1 MTAKETMI
9 ILCINL
15 HLKLIEDGKKDIING
30 KKDIINGKNDI
41 SKIKEMNYF
50 DFIKKIEN
58 EKEIKV
64 SAKFSQF
71 KSLDKVKTPSILFD
85 MEGLPLTLAKSNK
98 DKCLIQRPNKE
109 TPEIISYNELNSIW
123 NHRWLE
129 IKQAQSRFDI
139 AWFIPEFLQHKR
151 ILGEIFLFSFVL
163 QILALISPLFF
174 QVVMDKVLVHQ
185 AWSTLDVLVIGLVIT
200 GIVEVILRGL
210 REYQYAH
217 TANRIDIQLGLKLV
231 KHLFGL
237 PLMFFKTRQV
247 GAIVTRVRELD
258 TVREFLTGSMF
269 TLTVEFLFMFV
280 FLYVM
285 SLLSPPLTWLFI
297 ATIPLYVLLAWWLTP
312 RMQAAVE
319 EQFTHAAANTSFLTE
334 TVAGS
339 ETLKSLAVEPR
350 FVRRWDDQTEKMVS
364 TGYVVQQL
372 NNRSNHVVQLIQKV
386 TSVGVLWL
394 GATEVLS
401 LEMTIGQLIAFN
413 MMTNH
418 IAQPLS
424 RMVEL
429 WGQFIQ
435 TRVALEKLGDMLNL
449 PVEQHTGS
457 DTIAL
462 QGAISFKNILFR
474 YQPDIPP
481 TLNNLSLDIQAG
493 ETLGVV
499 GTSGSGKSTLARL
512 LLRLYCPEK
521 GLITV
526 DNTPLNQI
534 GIQQLRQQIGIV
546 LQENYLFNKSVCE
559 NIAQSKPEASLE
571 EVIEAAKLSG
581 AHEFI
586 MKLPIGYDTIL
597 AEGGQ
602 SLSGGQ
608 RQRLAIARTLLSDPK
623 IMILDEAT
631 SALDDESQAL
641 IQSNMANIA
650 KGRTVITIA
659 HRLST
664 VRDCDRIIV
673 LHQGN
678 IVEQGSHQQLITLG
692 KQYKQLWQLQQELKQ
707 EDSNA

>member
-1 MTAKETMI
+1 
-9 ILCINL
+9 
-15 HLKLIEDGKKDIING
+15 
-30 KKDIINGKNDI
+30 
-41 SKIKEMNYF
+41 
-50 DFIKKIEN
+50 
-58 EKEIKV
+58 
-64 SAKFSQF
+64 
-71 KSLDKVKTPSILFD
+71 
-85 MEGLPLTLAKSNK
+85 
-98 DKCLIQRPNKE
+98 
-109 TPEIISYNELNSIW
+109 
-123 NHRWLE
+123 
-129 IKQAQSRFDI
+129 
-139 AWFIPEFLQHKR
+139 
-151 ILGEIFLFSFVL
+151 
-163 QILALISPLFF
+163 
-174 QVVMDKVLVHQ
+174 
-185 AWSTLDVLVIGLVIT
+185 
-200 GIVEVILRGL
+200 
-210 REYQYAH
+210 
-217 TANRIDIQLGLKLV
+217 
-231 KHLFGL
+231 
-237 PLMFFKTRQV
+237 
-247 GAIVTRVRELD
+247 
-258 TVREFLTGSMF
+258 
-269 TLTVEFLFMFV
+269 
-280 FLYVM
+280 
-285 SLLSPPLTWLFI
+285 
-297 ATIPLYVLLAWWLTP
+297 
-312 RMQAAVE
+312 
-319 EQFTHAAANTSFLTE
+319 
-334 TVAGS
+334 
-339 ETLKSLAVEPR
+339 
-350 FVRRWDDQTEKMVS
+350 
-364 TGYVVQQL
+364 
-372 NNRSNHVVQLIQKV
+372 
-386 TSVGVLWL
+386 
-394 GATEVLS
+394 
-401 LEMTIGQLIAFN
+401 
-413 MMTNH
+413 
-418 IAQPLS
+418 
-424 RMVEL
+424 
-429 WGQFIQ
+429 
-435 TRVALEKLGDMLNL
+435 
-449 PVEQHTGS
+449 
-457 DTIAL
+457 
-462 QGAISFKNILFR
+462 
-474 YQPDIPP
+474 
-481 TLNNLSLDIQAG
+481 LSLDIQAG

-678 IVEQGSHQQLITLG
+678 IVEQGNHQQLITLG

>member
-30 KKDIINGKNDI
+30 ENDI

-200 GIVEVILRGL
+200 GIVEVLLRGL

-581 AHEFI
+581 AHEFV

-678 IVEQGSHQQLITLG
+678 IVEQGNHQQLITLG

>member
-1 MTAKETMI
+1 MSNNEGLTLICIHFYLSIISGNREKFKENA
-9 ILCINL
+9 NL
-15 HLKLIEDGKKDIING
+15 TKTNNYKEELEKIEKENKIRIKTKHSPFKSID
-30 KKDIINGKNDI
+30 
-41 SKIKEMNYF
+41 KIK
-50 DFIKKIEN
+50 
-58 EKEIKV
+58 
-64 SAKFSQF
+64 
-71 KSLDKVKTPSILFD
+71 TPAILFD
-85 MEGLPLTLAKSNK
+85 SQDTPFILARSNK

-109 TPEIISYNELNSIW
+109 TPEVITYNRLNSIW
-123 NHRWLE
+123 NKKWTE
-129 IKQAQSRFDI
+129 IKQLQSHFDI
-139 AWFIPEFLQHKR
+139 KWFIPEFLQHKKV
-151 ILGEIFLFSFVL
+151 LGEILLFSFVL

-185 AWSTLDVLVIGLVIT
+185 AWSTLDVLVFGLIIT
-200 GIVEVILRGL
+200 SILEVVLRGL

-237 PLMFFKTRQV
+237 PLIFFKSRQV
-247 GAIVTRVRELD
+247 GAIVTRIRELD

-285 SLLSPPLTWLFI
+285 SLLSASLTWLFI
-297 ATIPLYVLLAWWLTP
+297 ATIPFYVLLAWWLTP
-312 RMQAAVE
+312 RMQTAVE
-319 EQFTHAAANTSFLTE
+319 EQFSHAAANTSFLTE

-339 ETLKSLAVEPR
+339 ETLKSLAVEPK
-350 FVRRWDDQTEKMVS
+350 FIRRWDEQTEKMVS

-372 NNRSNHVVQLIQKV
+372 NNRSSHVVQLIQKI

-435 TRVALEKLGDMLNL
+435 TRVALEKLADMLNL
-449 PVEQHTGS
+449 PVEQHTGN
-457 DTIAL
+457 DLAKIH
-462 QGAISFKNILFR
+462 GAISFKNIVFR

-481 TLNNLSLDIQAG
+481 TINKLSLDIRAG

-512 LLRLYCPEK
+512 LLRLYNPEQ
-521 GLITV
+521 GVITI
-526 DNTPLNQI
+526 DSTPLNQI
-534 GIQQLRQQIGIV
+534 CIQQLRQQVGIV
-546 LQENYLFNKSVCE
+546 LQENYLFNKSVSE

-571 EVIEAAKLSG
+571 EIIKAAKLSG

-623 IMILDEAT
+623 IIILDEAT

-678 IVEQGSHQQLITLG
+678 IVEQGCHQQLLKLG
-692 KQYKQLWQLQQELKQ
+692 KQYKQLWQLQQEFKQ
-707 EDSNA
+707 EEPNA

>member
-9 ILCINL
+9 ILCINF
-15 HLKLIEDGKKDIING
+15 HLKLIEDG

-64 SAKFSQF
+64 SVKFSQF

-200 GIVEVILRGL
+200 GIVEVLLRGL

>member
-1 MTAKETMI
+1 MI
-9 ILCINL
+9 SNNERLTLICIHFYL
-15 HLKLIEDGKKDIING
+15 SIISGNRE
-30 KKDIINGKNDI
+30 
-41 SKIKEMNYF
+41 KIKDESHLTDTENLKEEL
-50 DFIKKIEN
+50 DKIQ
-58 EKEIKV
+58 KEHKV
-64 SAKFSQF
+64 KIRTKFSQF
-71 KSLDKVKTPSILFD
+71 KNIESLKTPAILFD
-85 MEGLPLTLAKSNK
+85 QHDLPFVLAKANK

-109 TPEIISYNELNSIW
+109 TPEVISSHELNSAW
-123 NHRWLE
+123 NKKSLV
-129 IKQAQSRFDI
+129 IQQAQSRFDI
-139 AWFIPEFLQHKR
+139 TWFIPEFLQHKR
-151 ILGEIFLFSFVL
+151 VLSEILLFSFVL

-185 AWSTLDVLVIGLVIT
+185 AWSTLDVLVFGLVIT
-200 GIVEVILRGL
+200 GVIEVVLRGL

-231 KHLFGL
+231 QHLFGL
-237 PLMFFKTRQV
+237 PLMFFKSRQV

-258 TVREFLTGSMF
+258 TIREFLTGSMF
-269 TLTVEFLFMFV
+269 TLTVEPLFMFV

-285 SLLSPPLTWLFI
+285 SLLSAPLTGLFI
-297 ATIPLYVLLAWWLTP
+297 ATVPCYVLLAWWLTP
-312 RMQAAVE
+312 RMQAAIE
-319 EQFTHAAANTSFLTE
+319 KQFSHAAANTSFLTE

-350 FVRRWDDQTEKMVS
+350 FIRRWHEQTEKMVT
-364 TGYVVQQL
+364 TGYDVQQL
-372 NNRSNHVVQLIQKV
+372 NNRSNHLVQLLQKI
-386 TSVGVLWL
+386 TSVAILWL

-418 IAQPLS
+418 IAQPLA

-435 TRVALEKLGDMLNL
+435 TRVAIEKLGDMLNL

-457 DTIAL
+457 DNVTIS
-462 QGAISFKNILFR
+462 GAISFNNILFR

-481 TLNNLSLDIQAG
+481 TINDLSLDIRAG

-499 GTSGSGKSTLARL
+499 
-512 LLRLYCPEK
+512 
-521 GLITV
+521 
-526 DNTPLNQI
+526 
-534 GIQQLRQQIGIV
+534 
-546 LQENYLFNKSVCE
+546 LQENFLFHKSVSE

-571 EVIEAAKLSG
+571 EIIEAAKLSG
-581 AHEFI
+581 AHDFI
-586 MKLPIGYDTIL
+586 LKLPVGYDTVL

-623 IMILDEAT
+623 VLILDEAT
-631 SALDDESQAL
+631 SALDDESQAV
-641 IQSNMANIA
+641 IQANMASIA
-650 KGRTVITIA
+650 RGRTVITIA

-673 LHQGN
+673 LHQGT
-678 IVEQGSHQQLITLG
+678 IVEQGSHQQLLAYG

-707 EDSNA
+707 EEASA

>member
-1 MTAKETMI
+1 LIDNIKIIQHKNGVKISTKHSRFKE
-9 ILCINL
+9 
-15 HLKLIEDGKKDIING
+15 
-30 KKDIINGKNDI
+30 
-41 SKIKEMNYF
+41 
-50 DFIKKIEN
+50 IKKI
-58 EKEIKV
+58 
-64 SAKFSQF
+64 
-71 KSLDKVKTPSILFD
+71 KTPAILFD
-85 MEGLPLTLAKSNK
+85 SQDSPFILAKSNK

-109 TPEIISYNELNSIW
+109 APEVISYNELNSIW
-123 NHRWLE
+123 NHKWIE

-139 AWFIPEFLQHKR
+139 TWFIPEFLKHKK

-297 ATIPLYVLLAWWLTP
+297 ATIPLYVFLAWWLTP

-372 NNRSNHVVQLIQKV
+372 NNRSNHIVQLIQKV

-449 PVEQHTGS
+449 PVEQHTGN
-457 DTIAL
+457 DTIAF

-481 TLNNLSLDIQAG
+481 TLDNLSLEIQAG

-512 LLRLYCPEK
+512 LLRLYSPEK

-586 MKLPIGYDTIL
+586 MKLPTGYDTIL

>member
-1 MTAKETMI
+1 
-9 ILCINL
+9 
-15 HLKLIEDGKKDIING
+15 
-30 KKDIINGKNDI
+30 
-41 SKIKEMNYF
+41 
-50 DFIKKIEN
+50 
-58 EKEIKV
+58 EIKV

-200 GIVEVILRGL
+200 GIVEVLLRGL

-678 IVEQGSHQQLITLG
+678 IVEQGNHQQLITLG

>member
-1 MTAKETMI
+1 
-9 ILCINL
+9 
-15 HLKLIEDGKKDIING
+15 
-30 KKDIINGKNDI
+30 
-41 SKIKEMNYF
+41 
-50 DFIKKIEN
+50 
-58 EKEIKV
+58 
-64 SAKFSQF
+64 
-71 KSLDKVKTPSILFD
+71 
-85 MEGLPLTLAKSNK
+85 
-98 DKCLIQRPNKE
+98 
-109 TPEIISYNELNSIW
+109 
-123 NHRWLE
+123 
-129 IKQAQSRFDI
+129 
-139 AWFIPEFLQHKR
+139 
-151 ILGEIFLFSFVL
+151 
-163 QILALISPLFF
+163 
-174 QVVMDKVLVHQ
+174 

-200 GIVEVILRGL
+200 GIVEVLLRGL

>member
-30 KKDIINGKNDI
+30 ENDI

-185 AWSTLDVLVIGLVIT
+185 AWSTLDVLVIGLVFT
-200 GIVEVILRGL
+200 GIVEVLLRGL

-678 IVEQGSHQQLITLG
+678 IVEQGNHQQLITLG

>member
-1 MTAKETMI
+1 MYNDERLTLICIHFYLSIISSNKDRFKENT
-9 ILCINL
+9 NL
-15 HLKLIEDGKKDIING
+15 TKADDFQKELDKIQNKY
-30 KKDIINGKNDI
+30 
-41 SKIKEMNYF
+41 KIKIATKNLTF
-50 DFIKKIEN
+50 KKIN
-58 EKEIKV
+58 KI
-64 SAKFSQF
+64 
-71 KSLDKVKTPSILFD
+71 KTPVILFD
-85 MEGLPLTLAKSNK
+85 NQGSPFILAKTNE
-98 DKCLIQRPNKE
+98 DKCLVQRPNKE
-109 TPEIISYNELNSIW
+109 TPEVISYDELKENW
-123 NHRWLE
+123 NKKSLK
-129 IKQAQSRFDI
+129 INQKQARFDI
-139 AWFIPEFLQHKR
+139 TWFIPEFLQHKR
-151 ILGEIFLFSFVL
+151 VLSEIFLFSFVL

-185 AWSTLDVLVIGLVIT
+185 AWSTLDVLVFGLLVAGVI
-200 GIVEVILRGL
+200 EVVLRAL

-217 TANRIDIQLGLKLV
+217 TANRIDIQLGLKMV

-237 PLMFFKTRQV
+237 PLMFFKSRQI

-258 TVREFLTGSMF
+258 TIREFLTGSMF
-269 TLTVEFLFMFV
+269 TLSIELLFMFV
-280 FLYVM
+280 FIYVM
-285 SLLSPPLTWLFI
+285 SLLSSILTWLFI
-297 ATIPLYVLLAWWLTP
+297 ATIPFYIVLAWWLTP
-312 RMQAAVE
+312 RMQGAIE
-319 EQFTHAAANTSFLTE
+319 KQFSHAAANTSFLTE

-350 FVRRWDDQTEKMVS
+350 FIRRWDEQTNKMVATS
-364 TGYVVQQL
+364 YDVQQL
-372 NNRSNHVVQLIQKV
+372 NNRSNHLVQLLQKV
-386 TSVGVLWL
+386 TSVAILWL

-418 IAQPLS
+418 IAQPLA

-435 TRVALEKLGDMLNL
+435 TRVAIEKLGDMLNL

-457 DTIAL
+457 DNVTIY
-462 QGAISFKNILFR
+462 GAISFKNILFR

-481 TLNNLSLDIQAG
+481 TINNLSLEIRAG
-493 ETLGVV
+493 ETLGIV

-512 LLRLYCPEK
+512 LLRLYSPEQ
-521 GLITV
+521 GSITI
-526 DNTPLNQI
+526 DGIPLNQI
-534 GIQQLRQQIGIV
+534 NVQQLRQQVGVV
-546 LQENYLFNKSVCE
+546 LQENFLFNKSVSE

-571 EVIEAAKLSG
+571 EIIAAAKLSG

-586 MKLPIGYDTIL
+586 LKLPMGYDTVL

-623 IMILDEAT
+623 ILILDEAT

-641 IQSNMANIA
+641 IQANMANIA
-650 KGRTVITIA
+650 QGRTVITIA

-678 IVEQGSHQQLITLG
+678 IVEQGSHQELLTFG

-707 EDSNA
+707 EDAIG

>member
-1 MTAKETMI
+1 
-9 ILCINL
+9 
-15 HLKLIEDGKKDIING
+15 
-30 KKDIINGKNDI
+30 
-41 SKIKEMNYF
+41 EMNYF

-185 AWSTLDVLVIGLVIT
+185 AWSTLDVLVIGLVFT
-200 GIVEVILRGL
+200 GIVEVLLRGL

-678 IVEQGSHQQLITLG
+678 IVEQGNHQQLITLG

>member
-15 HLKLIEDGKKDIING
+15 HLKLIEDG

-200 GIVEVILRGL
+200 GIVEVLLRGL

-678 IVEQGSHQQLITLG
+678 IVEQGNHQQLITLG

-707 EDSNA
+707 ELKQEDSNA

>member
-1 MTAKETMI
+1 MTEKENLTLVCIQFYLNIVGNNENNNPDNTKLDKANKLDKDNSLIDNIKI
-9 ILCINL
+9 IQ
-15 HLKLIEDGKKDIING
+15 HKNG
-30 KKDIINGKNDI
+30 VKI
-41 SKIKEMNYF
+41 STKHSRFKE
-50 DFIKKIEN
+50 IKKI
-58 EKEIKV
+58 
-64 SAKFSQF
+64 
-71 KSLDKVKTPSILFD
+71 KTPAILFD
-85 MEGLPLTLAKSNK
+85 NQDSPFILAKSNK
-98 DKCLIQRPNKE
+98 EKCLIQRPNKE
-109 TPEIISYNELNSIW
+109 APEVISYNELNSIW
-123 NHRWLE
+123 NHKWIE
-129 IKQAQSRFDI
+129 IKQPQSRFDI
-139 AWFIPEFLQHKR
+139 TWFIPEFLQHKR

-231 KHLFGL
+231 KHLLGL

-285 SLLSPPLTWLFI
+285 SLLSPTLTWLFI

-312 RMQAAVE
+312 RMQTAVE

-350 FVRRWDDQTEKMVS
+350 FVRRWDEQTEKMVS
-364 TGYVVQQL
+364 TGYVVQQI
-372 NNRSNHVVQLIQKV
+372 NNRSNHAVQLIQKV
-386 TSVGVLWL
+386 TSVGILWL

-449 PVEQHTGS
+449 PVEQHTGN
-457 DTIAL
+457 DMVTM
-462 QGAISFKNILFR
+462 QGAISFKNVLFR
-474 YQPDIPP
+474 YQLDTPP
-481 TLNNLSLDIQAG
+481 TLHNLSLDIQAG

-512 LLRLYCPEK
+512 LLRLYNPEQ

-526 DNTPLNQI
+526 DDTPLNQI
-534 GIQQLRQQIGIV
+534 SIQQLRQQIGIV

-608 RQRLAIARTLLSDPK
+608 KQRLAIARTLLSNPK
-623 IMILDEAT
+623 IIILDEAT

-673 LHQGN
+673 LHQGS
-678 IVEQGSHQQLITLG
+678 IVEQGSHQQLLTLG

>member
-1 MTAKETMI
+1 
-9 ILCINL
+9 
-15 HLKLIEDGKKDIING
+15 
-30 KKDIINGKNDI
+30 
-41 SKIKEMNYF
+41 
-50 DFIKKIEN
+50 
-58 EKEIKV
+58 
-64 SAKFSQF
+64 
-71 KSLDKVKTPSILFD
+71 
-85 MEGLPLTLAKSNK
+85 
-98 DKCLIQRPNKE
+98 
-109 TPEIISYNELNSIW
+109 
-123 NHRWLE
+123 
-129 IKQAQSRFDI
+129 
-139 AWFIPEFLQHKR
+139 
-151 ILGEIFLFSFVL
+151 
-163 QILALISPLFF
+163 
-174 QVVMDKVLVHQ
+174 
-185 AWSTLDVLVIGLVIT
+185 
-200 GIVEVILRGL
+200 
-210 REYQYAH
+210 
-217 TANRIDIQLGLKLV
+217 
-231 KHLFGL
+231 
-237 PLMFFKTRQV
+237 
-247 GAIVTRVRELD
+247 
-258 TVREFLTGSMF
+258 
-269 TLTVEFLFMFV
+269 
-280 FLYVM
+280 
-285 SLLSPPLTWLFI
+285 
-297 ATIPLYVLLAWWLTP
+297 
-312 RMQAAVE
+312 
-319 EQFTHAAANTSFLTE
+319 
-334 TVAGS
+334 
-339 ETLKSLAVEPR
+339 
-350 FVRRWDDQTEKMVS
+350 
-364 TGYVVQQL
+364 
-372 NNRSNHVVQLIQKV
+372 V

-449 PVEQHTGS
+449 PVEQHTGN

-512 LLRLYCPEK
+512 LLRLYSPEK

>member
-1 MTAKETMI
+1 MSNNERLTLICIHFYLSI
-9 ILCINL
+9 ISGNR
-15 HLKLIEDGKKDIING
+15 E
-30 KKDIINGKNDI
+30 
-41 SKIKEMNYF
+41 KIKDESHLTDTENLKEEL
-50 DFIKKIEN
+50 DKIQ
-58 EKEIKV
+58 KEHKV
-64 SAKFSQF
+64 KIRTKFSQF
-71 KSLDKVKTPSILFD
+71 KNIESLKTPAILFD
-85 MEGLPLTLAKSNK
+85 QHDLPFVLAKANK

-109 TPEIISYNELNSIW
+109 TPEVISSHELNSAW
-123 NHRWLE
+123 NKKSLV
-129 IKQAQSRFDI
+129 IQQAQSRFDI
-139 AWFIPEFLQHKR
+139 TWFIPEFLQHKR
-151 ILGEIFLFSFVL
+151 VLSEILLFSFVL

-185 AWSTLDVLVIGLVIT
+185 AWSTLDVLVFGLVIT
-200 GIVEVILRGL
+200 GVIEVVLRGL

-231 KHLFGL
+231 QHLFGL
-237 PLMFFKTRQV
+237 PLMFFKSRQV

-258 TVREFLTGSMF
+258 TIREFLTGSMF
-269 TLTVEFLFMFV
+269 TLTVEPLFMFV

-285 SLLSPPLTWLFI
+285 SLLSAPLTGLFI
-297 ATIPLYVLLAWWLTP
+297 ATVPCYVLLAWWLTP
-312 RMQAAVE
+312 RMQAAIE
-319 EQFTHAAANTSFLTE
+319 KQFSHAAANTSFLTE

-350 FVRRWDDQTEKMVS
+350 FIRRWHEQTEKMVT
-364 TGYVVQQL
+364 TGYDVQQL
-372 NNRSNHVVQLIQKV
+372 NNRSNHLVQLLQKI
-386 TSVGVLWL
+386 TSVAILWL

-418 IAQPLS
+418 IAQPLA

-435 TRVALEKLGDMLNL
+435 TRVAIEKLGDMLNL

-457 DTIAL
+457 DNVTIS
-462 QGAISFKNILFR
+462 GAISFNNILFR

-481 TLNNLSLDIQAG
+481 TINDLSLDIRAG

-499 GTSGSGKSTLARL
+499 
-512 LLRLYCPEK
+512 
-521 GLITV
+521 
-526 DNTPLNQI
+526 
-534 GIQQLRQQIGIV
+534 
-546 LQENYLFNKSVCE
+546 LQENFLFHKSVSE

-571 EVIEAAKLSG
+571 EIIEAAKLSG
-581 AHEFI
+581 AHDFI
-586 MKLPIGYDTIL
+586 LKLPVGYDTVL

-623 IMILDEAT
+623 VLILDEAT
-631 SALDDESQAL
+631 SALDDESQAV
-641 IQSNMANIA
+641 IQANMASIA
-650 KGRTVITIA
+650 RGRTVITIA

-673 LHQGN
+673 LHQGT
-678 IVEQGSHQQLITLG
+678 IVEQGSHQQLLAYG

-707 EDSNA
+707 EEASA

>member
-1 MTAKETMI
+1 MTEKENLTLVCIQFYLNIVGNNENNNPDNTKLDKANKLDKDNSLIDNIKI
-9 ILCINL
+9 IQ
-15 HLKLIEDGKKDIING
+15 HKNG
-30 KKDIINGKNDI
+30 VKI
-41 SKIKEMNYF
+41 STKHSRF
-50 DFIKKIEN
+50 
-58 EKEIKV
+58 KEIK
-64 SAKFSQF
+64 KT
-71 KSLDKVKTPSILFD
+71 KTPAILFD
-85 MEGLPLTLAKSNK
+85 NQDSPFILAKSNK
-98 DKCLIQRPNKE
+98 EKCLIQRPNKE
-109 TPEIISYNELNSIW
+109 APEVISYNELNSIW
-123 NHRWLE
+123 NHKWIE
-129 IKQAQSRFDI
+129 IKQPQSRFDI
-139 AWFIPEFLQHKR
+139 TWFIPEFLQHKR

-231 KHLFGL
+231 KHLLGL

-285 SLLSPPLTWLFI
+285 SLLSPTLTWLFI

-312 RMQAAVE
+312 RMQTAVE

-350 FVRRWDDQTEKMVS
+350 FVRRWDEQTEKMVS
-364 TGYVVQQL
+364 TGYVVQQI
-372 NNRSNHVVQLIQKV
+372 NNRSNHAVQLIQKV
-386 TSVGVLWL
+386 TSVGILWL

-449 PVEQHTGS
+449 PVEQHTGN
-457 DTIAL
+457 DMVTM
-462 QGAISFKNILFR
+462 QGAISFKNVLFR
-474 YQPDIPP
+474 YQLDTPP
-481 TLNNLSLDIQAG
+481 TLHNLSLDIQAG

-512 LLRLYCPEK
+512 LLRLYNPEQ

-526 DNTPLNQI
+526 DDTPLNQI
-534 GIQQLRQQIGIV
+534 SIQQLRQQIGIV

-581 AHEFI
+581 AHEFT

-608 RQRLAIARTLLSDPK
+608 KQRLAIARTLLSNPK
-623 IMILDEAT
+623 IIILDEAT

-673 LHQGN
+673 LHQGS
-678 IVEQGSHQQLITLG
+678 IVEQGSHQQLLTLG

>member
-1 MTAKETMI
+1 MTQNEVLTLK
-9 ILCINL
+9 CINL
-15 HLKLIEDGKKDIING
+15 YLSILGVKKDITNI
-30 KKDIINGKNDI
+30 KNTTEE
-41 SKIKEMNYF
+41 SKNFNDEL
-50 DFIKKIEN
+50 KKIQIN
-58 EKEIKV
+58 NKVNVVIKR
-64 SAKFSQF
+64 S
-71 KSLDKVKTPSILFD
+71 KTKKINNITTPVILFD
-85 MEGLPLTLAKSNK
+85 AQGLPFILAKANK
-98 DKCLIQRPNKE
+98 GSCLIQNPNKE
-109 TPEIISYNELNSIW
+109 SPEVIPYDKINSIW
-123 NHRWLE
+123 NKSWLE
-129 IKQAQSRFDI
+129 IKQPQSRFDI
-139 AWFIPEFLQHKR
+139 TWFIPEFLQHKR

-231 KHLFGL
+231 KHLLGL

-285 SLLSPPLTWLFI
+285 SLLSSTLTWLFI

-312 RMQAAVE
+312 RMQTAVE

-350 FVRRWDDQTEKMVS
+350 FVRRWDEQTEKMVS
-364 TGYVVQQL
+364 TGYVVQQI
-372 NNRSNHVVQLIQKV
+372 NNRSNHAVQLIQKV
-386 TSVGVLWL
+386 TSVGILWL

-449 PVEQHTGS
+449 PVEQHTGN
-457 DTIAL
+457 DMVTM
-462 QGAISFKNILFR
+462 QGAISFKNVLFR
-474 YQPDIPP
+474 YQLDTPP
-481 TLNNLSLDIQAG
+481 TLHNLSLDIQAG

-512 LLRLYCPEK
+512 LLRLYNPEQ

-526 DNTPLNQI
+526 DDTPLNQI
-534 GIQQLRQQIGIV
+534 SIQQLRQQIGIV

-608 RQRLAIARTLLSDPK
+608 KQRLAIARTLLSNPK
-623 IMILDEAT
+623 IIILDEAT

-673 LHQGN
+673 LHQGS
-678 IVEQGSHQQLITLG
+678 IVEQGSHQQLLTLG

>member
-1 MTAKETMI
+1 MSNDERLTLICIHFYLSIISSNKDRFKENTNLTKADDFQKELDEI
-9 ILCINL
+9 QNKYKIKIATKNL
-15 HLKLIEDGKKDIING
+15 HFKKIN
-30 KKDIINGKNDI
+30 
-41 SKIKEMNYF
+41 KIK
-50 DFIKKIEN
+50 
-58 EKEIKV
+58 
-64 SAKFSQF
+64 
-71 KSLDKVKTPSILFD
+71 TPVILFD
-85 MEGLPLTLAKSNK
+85 NQGSPFILAKTNE
-98 DKCLIQRPNKE
+98 DKCLVQRPNKE
-109 TPEIISYNELNSIW
+109 TPEVISYDELKENW
-123 NHRWLE
+123 NKKSLK
-129 IKQAQSRFDI
+129 INQKQARFDI
-139 AWFIPEFLQHKR
+139 TWFIPEFLQHKR
-151 ILGEIFLFSFVL
+151 VLSEIFLFSFVL

-185 AWSTLDVLVIGLVIT
+185 AWSTLDVLVFGLLVAGVI
-200 GIVEVILRGL
+200 EVVLRAL

-217 TANRIDIQLGLKLV
+217 TANRIDIQLGLKMV

-237 PLMFFKTRQV
+237 PLMFFKSRQI

-258 TVREFLTGSMF
+258 TIREFLTGSMF
-269 TLTVEFLFMFV
+269 TLSIELLFMFV
-280 FLYVM
+280 FIYVM
-285 SLLSPPLTWLFI
+285 SLLSSILTWLFI
-297 ATIPLYVLLAWWLTP
+297 ATIPFYVVLAWWLTP
-312 RMQAAVE
+312 RMQGAIE
-319 EQFTHAAANTSFLTE
+319 KQFSHAAANTSFLTE

-350 FVRRWDDQTEKMVS
+350 FIRRWDEQTNKMVA
-364 TGYVVQQL
+364 TGYDVQQL
-372 NNRSNHVVQLIQKV
+372 NNRSNHLVQLLQKV
-386 TSVGVLWL
+386 TGVAILWL

-418 IAQPLS
+418 IAQPLA

-435 TRVALEKLGDMLNL
+435 TRVAIEKLGDMLNL

-457 DTIAL
+457 DNVTIH
-462 QGAISFKNILFR
+462 GAISFKNILFR

-481 TLNNLSLDIQAG
+481 TINNLSLEIRAG
-493 ETLGVV
+493 ETLGIV

-512 LLRLYCPEK
+512 LLRLYSPEQ
-521 GLITV
+521 GSITI
-526 DNTPLNQI
+526 DGIPLNQI
-534 GIQQLRQQIGIV
+534 NVQQLRQQVGVV
-546 LQENYLFNKSVCE
+546 LQENFLFNKSVSE
-559 NIAQSKPEASLE
+559 NIGQSKSEASLE
-571 EVIEAAKLSG
+571 EIIAAAKLSG
-581 AHEFI
+581 AHDFI
-586 MKLPIGYDTIL
+586 LKLPMGYDTIL

-623 IMILDEAT
+623 ILILDEAT

-641 IQSNMANIA
+641 IQANMANIA

-678 IVEQGSHQQLITLG
+678 IVEQGSHQELLTFG

-707 EDSNA
+707 EDAIG

>member
-1 MTAKETMI
+1 MTEKENLTLVCIQFYLNIVGNNENNNPDNTKLDEANKLDKDNSLIDNIKI
-9 ILCINL
+9 IQ
-15 HLKLIEDGKKDIING
+15 HKNG
-30 KKDIINGKNDI
+30 VKI
-41 SKIKEMNYF
+41 STKHSRFKE
-50 DFIKKIEN
+50 IKKI
-58 EKEIKV
+58 
-64 SAKFSQF
+64 
-71 KSLDKVKTPSILFD
+71 KTPAILFD
-85 MEGLPLTLAKSNK
+85 SQDSPFILAKSNK

-109 TPEIISYNELNSIW
+109 APEVISYNELNSIW
-123 NHRWLE
+123 NHKWIE

-139 AWFIPEFLQHKR
+139 TWFIPEFLKHKK

-297 ATIPLYVLLAWWLTP
+297 ATIPLYVFLAWWLTP

-372 NNRSNHVVQLIQKV
+372 NNRSNHTVQLIQKV

-449 PVEQHTGS
+449 PVEQHTGN
-457 DTIAL
+457 DTIAF

-481 TLNNLSLDIQAG
+481 TLDNLSLEIQAG

-512 LLRLYCPEK
+512 LLRLYSPEK

>member
-1 MTAKETMI
+1 MSNNEGLTLICIHFYLSIISGNREQFKENA
-9 ILCINL
+9 NL
-15 HLKLIEDGKKDIING
+15 TKTNNYKEELE
-30 KKDIINGKNDI
+30 
-41 SKIKEMNYF
+41 KIKKEN
-50 DFIKKIEN
+50 KVKITT
-58 EKEIKV
+58 KH
-64 SAKFSQF
+64 SQF
-71 KSLDKVKTPSILFD
+71 KNIDKIKTPAILFD
-85 MEGLPLTLAKSNK
+85 LQGTPFILAKANK
-98 DKCLIQRPNKE
+98 DKCLVQRPNKE
-109 TPEIISYNELNSIW
+109 SPEVVSYHELNSTW
-123 NHRWLE
+123 NKKSLE

-139 AWFIPEFLQHKR
+139 TWFIPEFLQHKR
-151 ILGEIFLFSFVL
+151 VLSEILLFSFVL

-185 AWSTLDVLVIGLVIT
+185 AWSTLDVLVFGLVIT
-200 GIVEVILRGL
+200 GILEVILRGL

-231 KHLFGL
+231 NHLFGL
-237 PLMFFKTRQV
+237 PLMFFKSRQV

-285 SLLSPPLTWLFI
+285 SLLSASLTWLFI
-297 ATIPLYVLLAWWLTP
+297 TTIPLYVLLAWWLTP
-312 RMQAAVE
+312 RMQTAVE
-319 EQFTHAAANTSFLTE
+319 EQFSHAAANTSFLTE

-339 ETLKSLAVEPR
+339 ETLKSLAVESK
-350 FVRRWDDQTEKMVS
+350 FIRRWDEQTEKMVS

-372 NNRSNHVVQLIQKV
+372 NNRSSHVVQLIQKI

-413 MMTNH
+413 MMANH

-435 TRVALEKLGDMLNL
+435 TRVALEKLADMLNL
-449 PVEQHTGS
+449 PVEQHTGNNLAK
-457 DTIAL
+457 IY
-462 QGAISFKNILFR
+462 GAISFKNIVFR

-481 TLNNLSLDIQAG
+481 TINDLSLDIRAG

-512 LLRLYCPEK
+512 LLRLYNPEQ
-521 GLITV
+521 GVITI
-526 DNTPLNQI
+526 DSSPLNQI
-534 GIQQLRQQIGIV
+534 SIQQLRQQVGIV
-546 LQENYLFNKSVCE
+546 LQENYLFNKSVSE

-571 EVIEAAKLSG
+571 EIIKAAKLSG

-623 IMILDEAT
+623 IIILDEAT

-678 IVEQGSHQQLITLG
+678 IVEQGCHQQLLELG
-692 KQYKQLWQLQQELKQ
+692 KQYKQLWQLQQEFKQ
-707 EDSNA
+707 EEPNA

>member
-1 MTAKETMI
+1 MSNDERLTLICIHFYLSIISSNKDRFKENT
-9 ILCINL
+9 NL
-15 HLKLIEDGKKDIING
+15 TKADDFQKELDEIQNKY
-30 KKDIINGKNDI
+30 
-41 SKIKEMNYF
+41 KIKIATKNLNF
-50 DFIKKIEN
+50 KKIN
-58 EKEIKV
+58 KI
-64 SAKFSQF
+64 
-71 KSLDKVKTPSILFD
+71 KTPVILFD
-85 MEGLPLTLAKSNK
+85 NQGSPFILAKTNEN
-98 DKCLIQRPNKE
+98 KCLVQRPNKE
-109 TPEIISYNELNSIW
+109 TPEVISYDELKENW
-123 NHRWLE
+123 NKKSLK
-129 IKQAQSRFDI
+129 INQKQARFDI
-139 AWFIPEFLQHKR
+139 TWFIPEFLQHKR
-151 ILGEIFLFSFVL
+151 VLSEIFLFSFVL

-185 AWSTLDVLVIGLVIT
+185 AWSTLDVLVFGLLVAGVI
-200 GIVEVILRGL
+200 EVVLRAL

-237 PLMFFKTRQV
+237 PLMFFKSRQI

-258 TVREFLTGSMF
+258 TIREFLTGSMF
-269 TLTVEFLFMFV
+269 TLSIELLFMFV
-280 FLYVM
+280 FIYVM
-285 SLLSPPLTWLFI
+285 SLLSSILTWLFI
-297 ATIPLYVLLAWWLTP
+297 ATIPFYVVLAWWLTP
-312 RMQAAVE
+312 RMQGAIE
-319 EQFTHAAANTSFLTE
+319 KQFSHAAANTSFLTE

-350 FVRRWDDQTEKMVS
+350 FIRRWDEQTNKMVA
-364 TGYVVQQL
+364 TGYDVQQL
-372 NNRSNHVVQLIQKV
+372 NNRSNHLVQLLQKV
-386 TSVGVLWL
+386 TSVAILWL

-418 IAQPLS
+418 IAQPLA

-435 TRVALEKLGDMLNL
+435 TRVAIEKLGDMLNL

-457 DTIAL
+457 DNVTIH
-462 QGAISFKNILFR
+462 GAISFKNILFR

-481 TLNNLSLDIQAG
+481 TINNLSLEIRAG
-493 ETLGVV
+493 ETLGIV

-512 LLRLYCPEK
+512 LLRLYSPEQ
-521 GLITV
+521 GSITI
-526 DNTPLNQI
+526 DGIPLNQI
-534 GIQQLRQQIGIV
+534 NVQQLRQQVGVV
-546 LQENYLFNKSVCE
+546 LQENFLFNKSVSE

-571 EVIEAAKLSG
+571 EIIAAAKLSG
-581 AHEFI
+581 AHDFI
-586 MKLPIGYDTIL
+586 LKLPMGYDTIL

-623 IMILDEAT
+623 ILILDEAT

-641 IQSNMANIA
+641 IQANMANIA

-678 IVEQGSHQQLITLG
+678 IVEQGSHQELLTFG

-707 EDSNA
+707 EDAIG

>member
-1 MTAKETMI
+1 MSNDERLTLICIHFYLSIISSNKDRFKENT
-9 ILCINL
+9 NL
-15 HLKLIEDGKKDIING
+15 TKADDFQKELDEIQNKY
-30 KKDIINGKNDI
+30 
-41 SKIKEMNYF
+41 KIKIATKNLNF
-50 DFIKKIEN
+50 KKIN
-58 EKEIKV
+58 KI
-64 SAKFSQF
+64 
-71 KSLDKVKTPSILFD
+71 KTPVILFD
-85 MEGLPLTLAKSNK
+85 NQGSPFILAKTNK
-98 DKCLIQRPNKE
+98 DKCLVQRPNKE
-109 TPEIISYNELNSIW
+109 TPEVISYDELKENW
-123 NHRWLE
+123 NKKSLK
-129 IKQAQSRFDI
+129 INQKQARFDI
-139 AWFIPEFLQHKR
+139 TWFIPEFLQHKR
-151 ILGEIFLFSFVL
+151 VLSEIFLFSFVL

-185 AWSTLDVLVIGLVIT
+185 AWSTLDVLVFGLLVAGVI
-200 GIVEVILRGL
+200 EVVLRAL

-237 PLMFFKTRQV
+237 PLMFFKSRQI

-258 TVREFLTGSMF
+258 TIREFLTGSMF
-269 TLTVEFLFMFV
+269 TLGVELLFMFV
-280 FLYVM
+280 FIYVM
-285 SLLSPPLTWLFI
+285 SLLSSTLTWLFI
-297 ATIPLYVLLAWWLTP
+297 ATIPFYVVLAWWLTP
-312 RMQAAVE
+312 RMQGAIE
-319 EQFTHAAANTSFLTE
+319 KQFSHAAANTSFLTE

-350 FVRRWDDQTEKMVS
+350 FIRRWDEQTNKMVA
-364 TGYVVQQL
+364 TGYDVQQL
-372 NNRSNHVVQLIQKV
+372 NNRSNHLVQLLQKV
-386 TSVGVLWL
+386 TSVAILWL

-418 IAQPLS
+418 IAQPLA

-435 TRVALEKLGDMLNL
+435 TRVAIEKLGDMLNL

-457 DTIAL
+457 DNVTIH
-462 QGAISFKNILFR
+462 GAISFKNILFR

-481 TLNNLSLDIQAG
+481 TINNLSLEIRAG
-493 ETLGVV
+493 ETLGIV

-512 LLRLYCPEK
+512 LLRLYSPEQ
-521 GLITV
+521 GSITI
-526 DNTPLNQI
+526 DGIPLNQI
-534 GIQQLRQQIGIV
+534 NVQQLRQQVGVV
-546 LQENYLFNKSVCE
+546 LQENFLFNKSVSE

-571 EVIEAAKLSG
+571 EIIAAAKLSG
-581 AHEFI
+581 AHDFI
-586 MKLPIGYDTIL
+586 LKLPMGYDTIL

-623 IMILDEAT
+623 ILILDEAT

-641 IQSNMANIA
+641 IQANMTNIA

-664 VRDCDRIIV
+664 VRACDRIIV

-678 IVEQGSHQQLITLG
+678 IVEQGSHQELITFG

-707 EDSNA
+707 EDAIG

>member
-1 MTAKETMI
+1 MTEKENLTLVCIQFYLNIVGNNENNNPDNTKLDKANKLDKDNSLIDNIKI
-9 ILCINL
+9 IQ
-15 HLKLIEDGKKDIING
+15 HKNG
-30 KKDIINGKNDI
+30 VKI
-41 SKIKEMNYF
+41 STKHSRFKE
-50 DFIKKIEN
+50 IKKI
-58 EKEIKV
+58 
-64 SAKFSQF
+64 
-71 KSLDKVKTPSILFD
+71 KTPAIIFD
-85 MEGLPLTLAKSNK
+85 NQDSPFILAKSNK

-109 TPEIISYNELNSIW
+109 APEVISYNELNSIW
-123 NHRWLE
+123 NHKWIE
-129 IKQAQSRFDI
+129 IKQPQSRFDI
-139 AWFIPEFLQHKR
+139 TWFIPEFLQHKR

-231 KHLFGL
+231 KHLLGL

-285 SLLSPPLTWLFI
+285 SLLSSTLTWLFI

-312 RMQAAVE
+312 RMQTAVE

-350 FVRRWDDQTEKMVS
+350 FVRRWDEQTEKMVS
-364 TGYVVQQL
+364 TGYVVQQI
-372 NNRSNHVVQLIQKV
+372 NNRSNHAVQLIQKV
-386 TSVGVLWL
+386 TSVGILWL

-449 PVEQHTGS
+449 PVEQHTGN
-457 DTIAL
+457 DMVTM
-462 QGAISFKNILFR
+462 QGAISFKNVLFR
-474 YQPDIPP
+474 YQLDTPP
-481 TLNNLSLDIQAG
+481 TLHNLSLDIQAG

-512 LLRLYCPEK
+512 LLRLYNPEQ

-526 DNTPLNQI
+526 DDTPLNQI
-534 GIQQLRQQIGIV
+534 SIQQLRQQIGIV

-559 NIAQSKPEASLE
+559 NIAQSKPEASLK

-608 RQRLAIARTLLSDPK
+608 KQRLAIARTLLSNPK
-623 IMILDEAT
+623 IIILDEAT

-673 LHQGN
+673 LHQGS
-678 IVEQGSHQQLITLG
+678 IVEQGSHQQLLTLG

>member
-1 MTAKETMI
+1 MCIRDRHKNGVKISTKHSRFKE
-9 ILCINL
+9 
-15 HLKLIEDGKKDIING
+15 
-30 KKDIINGKNDI
+30 
-41 SKIKEMNYF
+41 
-50 DFIKKIEN
+50 IKKIKN
-58 EKEIKV
+58 P
-64 SAKFSQF
+64 A
-71 KSLDKVKTPSILFD
+71 ILFD
-85 MEGLPLTLAKSNK
+85 SQDSPFILAKSNK

-109 TPEIISYNELNSIW
+109 APEVISYNELNSIW
-123 NHRWLE
+123 NHKWIE

-139 AWFIPEFLQHKR
+139 TWFIPEFLQHKR

-285 SLLSPPLTWLFI
+285 SLLSSTLTLLFI

-312 RMQAAVE
+312 RMQTAVE

-350 FVRRWDDQTEKMVS
+350 FVRRWDEQTEKMVS
-364 TGYVVQQL
+364 TGYVVQQI
-372 NNRSNHVVQLIQKV
+372 NNRSNHAVQLIQKV
-386 TSVGVLWL
+386 TSVGILWL

-449 PVEQHTGS
+449 PVEQHTGN
-457 DTIAL
+457 DMVTM
-462 QGAISFKNILFR
+462 QGAISFKNVLFR
-474 YQPDIPP
+474 YQLDTPP
-481 TLNNLSLDIQAG
+481 TLHNLSLDIQAG

-512 LLRLYCPEK
+512 LLRLYNPEQ

-526 DNTPLNQI
+526 DDTPLNQI
-534 GIQQLRQQIGIV
+534 SIQQLRQQIGIV

-673 LHQGN
+673 LHQGS
-678 IVEQGSHQQLITLG
+678 IVEQGSHQQLLTLG

>member
-1 MTAKETMI
+1 SLIDNIKIIQHKNGVKISTKHSRFKE
-9 ILCINL
+9 
-15 HLKLIEDGKKDIING
+15 
-30 KKDIINGKNDI
+30 
-41 SKIKEMNYF
+41 
-50 DFIKKIEN
+50 IKKI
-58 EKEIKV
+58 
-64 SAKFSQF
+64 
-71 KSLDKVKTPSILFD
+71 KTPAIIFD
-85 MEGLPLTLAKSNK
+85 NQDSPFILAKSNK

-109 TPEIISYNELNSIW
+109 APEVISYNELNSIW
-123 NHRWLE
+123 NHKWIE
-129 IKQAQSRFDI
+129 IKQPQSRFDI
-139 AWFIPEFLQHKR
+139 TWFIPEFLQHKR

-231 KHLFGL
+231 KHLLGL

-285 SLLSPPLTWLFI
+285 SLLSSTLTWLFI

-312 RMQAAVE
+312 RMQTAVE

-350 FVRRWDDQTEKMVS
+350 FVRRWDEQTEKMVS
-364 TGYVVQQL
+364 TGYVVQQI
-372 NNRSNHVVQLIQKV
+372 NNRSNHAVQLIQKV
-386 TSVGVLWL
+386 TSVGILWL

-449 PVEQHTGS
+449 PVEQHTGN
-457 DTIAL
+457 DMVTM
-462 QGAISFKNILFR
+462 QGAISFKNVLFR
-474 YQPDIPP
+474 YQLDTPP
-481 TLNNLSLDIQAG
+481 TLHNLSLDIQAG

-512 LLRLYCPEK
+512 LLRLYNPEQ

-526 DNTPLNQI
+526 DDTPLNQI
-534 GIQQLRQQIGIV
+534 SIQQLRQQIGIV

-559 NIAQSKPEASLE
+559 NIAQSKPEASLK

-608 RQRLAIARTLLSDPK
+608 KQRLAIARTLLSNPK
-623 IMILDEAT
+623 IIILDEAT

-673 LHQGN
+673 LHQGS
-678 IVEQGSHQQLITLG
+678 IVEQGSHQQLLTLG

>member
-1 MTAKETMI
+1 
-9 ILCINL
+9 
-15 HLKLIEDGKKDIING
+15 
-30 KKDIINGKNDI
+30 
-41 SKIKEMNYF
+41 
-50 DFIKKIEN
+50 
-58 EKEIKV
+58 
-64 SAKFSQF
+64 
-71 KSLDKVKTPSILFD
+71 
-85 MEGLPLTLAKSNK
+85 PLTLAKSNK

-200 GIVEVILRGL
+200 GIVEVLLRGL

-678 IVEQGSHQQLITLG
+678 IVEQGNHQQLITLG

>member
-1 MTAKETMI
+1 MI
-9 ILCINL
+9 PY
-15 HLKLIEDGKKDIING
+15 D
-30 KKDIINGKNDI
+30 
-41 SKIKEMNYF
+41 KI
-50 DFIKKIEN
+50 
-58 EKEIKV
+58 
-64 SAKFSQF
+64 
-71 KSLDKVKTPSILFD
+71 
-85 MEGLPLTLAKSNK
+85 
-98 DKCLIQRPNKE
+98 
-109 TPEIISYNELNSIW
+109 NSIW
-123 NHRWLE
+123 NKSWLE
-129 IKQAQSRFDI
+129 IKQPQSRFDI
-139 AWFIPEFLQHKR
+139 TWFIPEFLQHKR

-285 SLLSPPLTWLFI
+285 SLLSSTLTLLFI

-312 RMQAAVE
+312 RMQTAVE

-350 FVRRWDDQTEKMVS
+350 FVRRWDEQTEKMVS
-364 TGYVVQQL
+364 TGYVVQQI
-372 NNRSNHVVQLIQKV
+372 NNRSNHAVQLIQKV
-386 TSVGVLWL
+386 TSVGILWL

-449 PVEQHTGS
+449 PVEQHTGN
-457 DTIAL
+457 DMVTM
-462 QGAISFKNILFR
+462 QGAISFKNVLFR
-474 YQPDIPP
+474 YQLDTPP
-481 TLNNLSLDIQAG
+481 TLHNLSLDIQAG

-512 LLRLYCPEK
+512 LLRLYNPEQ

-526 DNTPLNQI
+526 DDTPLNQI
-534 GIQQLRQQIGIV
+534 SIQQLRQQIGIV

-559 NIAQSKPEASLE
+559 NIAQSKPAASLE

-608 RQRLAIARTLLSDPK
+608 KQRLAIARTLLSNPK
-623 IMILDEAT
+623 IIILDEAT

-673 LHQGN
+673 LHQGS
-678 IVEQGSHQQLITLG
+678 IVEQGSHQQLLTLG

>member
-1 MTAKETMI
+1 MSNNEGLTLICIHFYLSIISGNREQFKENA
-9 ILCINL
+9 NL
-15 HLKLIEDGKKDIING
+15 TKTNNYKEELE
-30 KKDIINGKNDI
+30 
-41 SKIKEMNYF
+41 KIKKEN
-50 DFIKKIEN
+50 KVKITT
-58 EKEIKV
+58 KH
-64 SAKFSQF
+64 SQF
-71 KSLDKVKTPSILFD
+71 KNIDKIKTPAILFD
-85 MEGLPLTLAKSNK
+85 SQGTPFILAKANK
-98 DKCLIQRPNKE
+98 NKCLVQRPNKE
-109 TPEIISYNELNSIW
+109 SPEVVSYHELNSTW
-123 NHRWLE
+123 NKKSLE

-139 AWFIPEFLQHKR
+139 TWFIPEFLQHKR
-151 ILGEIFLFSFVL
+151 VLSEILLFSFVL

-185 AWSTLDVLVIGLVIT
+185 AWSTLDVRVCGLVIT
-200 GIVEVILRGL
+200 GILEVVLRGL

-237 PLMFFKTRQV
+237 PLIFFKSRQV

-285 SLLSPPLTWLFI
+285 SLLSASLTWLFI
-297 ATIPLYVLLAWWLTP
+297 ATIPFYVLLAWWLTP
-312 RMQAAVE
+312 RMQTAVE
-319 EQFTHAAANTSFLTE
+319 EQFSHAAANTSFLTE

-339 ETLKSLAVEPR
+339 ETLKSLAVEPK
-350 FVRRWDDQTEKMVS
+350 FIRRWDEQTEKMVS

-372 NNRSNHVVQLIQKV
+372 NNRSSHVVQLIQKI

-435 TRVALEKLGDMLNL
+435 TRVALEKLADMLNL
-449 PVEQHTGS
+449 PVEQHTGN
-457 DTIAL
+457 DLAKIH
-462 QGAISFKNILFR
+462 GAISFKNIVFR

-481 TLNNLSLDIQAG
+481 TINDLSLDIRAG

-512 LLRLYCPEK
+512 LLRLYNPEQ
-521 GLITV
+521 GVITI
-526 DNTPLNQI
+526 DSTPLNQI
-534 GIQQLRQQIGIV
+534 CIQQLRQQVGIV
-546 LQENYLFNKSVCE
+546 LQENYLFNKSVSE

-571 EVIEAAKLSG
+571 EIIKAAKLSG

-623 IMILDEAT
+623 IIILDEAT

-678 IVEQGSHQQLITLG
+678 IVEQGCHQQLLKLG
-692 KQYKQLWQLQQELKQ
+692 KQYKQLWQLQQEFKQ
-707 EDSNA
+707 EEPNA

>member
-1 MTAKETMI
+1 MTQNEVLTLK
-9 ILCINL
+9 CINL
-15 HLKLIEDGKKDIING
+15 YLSILGVKKDITNIKNTTEES
-30 KKDIINGKNDI
+30 KNFKD
-41 SKIKEMNYF
+41 EL
-50 DFIKKIEN
+50 KKIQIN
-58 EKEIKV
+58 NKVNVVIKR
-64 SAKFSQF
+64 S
-71 KSLDKVKTPSILFD
+71 KTKKINNITTPVILFD
-85 MEGLPLTLAKSNK
+85 AQGLPFILAKTNK
-98 DKCLIQRPNKE
+98 GSCLIQNPNKE
-109 TPEIISYNELNSIW
+109 SPEVISYDKINSIW
-123 NHRWLE
+123 NKSWLE
-129 IKQAQSRFDI
+129 IKQPQSRFDI
-139 AWFIPEFLQHKR
+139 TWFIPEFLQHKR

-231 KHLFGL
+231 KHLLGL

-285 SLLSPPLTWLFI
+285 SLLSPTLTWLFI

-312 RMQAAVE
+312 RMQTAVE

-350 FVRRWDDQTEKMVS
+350 FVRRWDEQTEKMVS
-364 TGYVVQQL
+364 TGYVVQQI
-372 NNRSNHVVQLIQKV
+372 NNRSNHAVQLIQKV
-386 TSVGVLWL
+386 TSVGILWL

-449 PVEQHTGS
+449 PVEQHTGN
-457 DTIAL
+457 DMVTM
-462 QGAISFKNILFR
+462 QGAISFKNVLFR
-474 YQPDIPP
+474 YQLDTPP
-481 TLNNLSLDIQAG
+481 TLHNLSLDIQAG

-512 LLRLYCPEK
+512 LLRLYNPEQ

-526 DNTPLNQI
+526 DDTPLNQI
-534 GIQQLRQQIGIV
+534 SIQQLRQQIGIV

-608 RQRLAIARTLLSDPK
+608 KQRLAIARTLLSNPK
-623 IMILDEAT
+623 IIILDEAT

-673 LHQGN
+673 LHQGS
-678 IVEQGSHQQLITLG
+678 IVEQGSHQQLLTLG

>member
-30 KKDIINGKNDI
+30 KNDI

-50 DFIKKIEN
+50 DFIKQIEN

-85 MEGLPLTLAKSNK
+85 MEGLPLTLAKANK

-123 NHRWLE
+123 NHKWLE

-297 ATIPLYVLLAWWLTP
+297 ATIPLYVFLAWWLTP

-449 PVEQHTGS
+449 PVEQHTGN

-512 LLRLYCPEK
+512 LLRLYSPEK

>member
-1 MTAKETMI
+1 MTKNESLTLICIQLCLSIISGNRKE
-9 ILCINL
+9 
-15 HLKLIEDGKKDIING
+15 KKDSSNLYKANTFKDELGIIQKEN
-30 KKDIINGKNDI
+30 KVKI
-41 SKIKEMNYF
+41 SIKQSKLKR
-50 DFIKKIEN
+50 I
-58 EKEIKV
+58 
-64 SAKFSQF
+64 
-71 KSLDKVKTPSILFD
+71 DKVKTPSILFD
-85 MEGLPLTLAKSNK
+85 IQGAPFILAKANK

-109 TPEIISYNELNSIW
+109 APEIITYNQLDSIW
-123 NHRWLE
+123 NKKWLE
-129 IKQAQSRFDI
+129 IKQSQSRFDI
-139 AWFIPEFLQHKR
+139 TWFIPEFLQHKKVLWE
-151 ILGEIFLFSFVL
+151 ILLFSFVL

-185 AWSTLDVLVIGLVIT
+185 AWSTLDVLVFGLVIT
-200 GIVEVILRGL
+200 SIVEVILRGL
-210 REYQYAH
+210 REYQYTH

-231 KHLFGL
+231 KHLLGL

-269 TLTVEFLFMFV
+269 TLTVEFLFIFV
-280 FLYVM
+280 FIYVM
-285 SLLSPPLTWLFI
+285 SLLSAPLTLLFI
-297 ATIPLYVLLAWWLTP
+297 ATIPLYVLLAWWITP
-312 RMQAAVE
+312 RMQAAIE

-339 ETLKSLAVEPR
+339 ETLKSLAVEPT
-350 FVRRWDDQTEKMVS
+350 FIRRWDDQTKNMVS
-364 TGYVVQQL
+364 TGYAVQQL
-372 NNRSNHVVQLIQKV
+372 NNRSSHVVQLIQKV
-386 TSVGVLWL
+386 TSVCILWL
-394 GATEVLS
+394 GSTEVLS

-449 PVEQHTGS
+449 PVEQHTGE
-457 DTIAL
+457 DMVTI

-474 YQPDIPP
+474 YQPDDPP
-481 TLNNLSLDIQAG
+481 TLNDLSLDIQAG

-512 LLRLYCPEK
+512 LLRLYSPEK
-521 GLITV
+521 GVITV

-534 GIQQLRQQIGIV
+534 SIQQLRQQIGIV

-559 NIAQSKPEASLE
+559 NLAQSKPEASLE

-608 RQRLAIARTLLSDPK
+608 KQRLAIARTLLLDPK
-623 IMILDEAT
+623 IIILDEAT

-641 IQSNMANIA
+641 IQSNMAKIS

-678 IVEQGSHQQLITLG
+678 IVEQGSHQQLLKLG
-692 KQYKQLWQLQQELKQ
+692 KQYKQLWQLQQELKK
-707 EDSNA
+707 EEYTS